1 MTLFLLGAIFALLAL
16 LALPL
21 TVLAWTAP
29 LGLRWAAC
37 HALASVLG
45 GVGLALLAAGGAA

>member
-1 MTLFLLGAIFALLAL
+1 MTLLGALFAL

-21 TVLAWTAP
+21 TVTAWTAP

-37 HALASVLG
+37 HALSAALG
-45 GVGLALLAAGGAA
+45 GTGAALLAAASFA